1 MWICSHQFHGKRRF
15 LVFYCQWEYG
25 SWASTRFLMTAS
37 SINMFRGPQHGLWRQ
52 YRPLDTNMDLCHNTG
67 HGHHH
72 SPDINMASGGST
84 VPGHCDFRGQYRSWT
99 SAWPSVVTQDT
110 DTKQPL
116 AVVGMA
122 YFFCILAFFIVDFPL
137 RVFSIFISVS
147 YTWVIIIKSLKVTS
161 RESNKDKL
169 LWRIRLLRNNLEKQE
184 GAN

>member
-25 SWASTRFLMTAS
+25 SWTSTRFLMTAS

-52 YRPLDTNMDLCHNTG
+52 YRPLDINVDLCHTTG
-67 HGHHH
+67 RGHHH

-84 VPGHCDFRGQYRSWT
+84 VHGHCDFKGQYRSWT

-122 YFFCILAFFIVDFPL
+122 YFF
-137 RVFSIFISVS
+137 VFWHS
-147 YTWVIIIKSLKVTS
+147 
-161 RESNKDKL
+161 L
-169 LWRIRLLRNNLEKQE
+169 LWISPLGCSQFLFQYLTHGSSLSRVLKSHQE
-184 GAN
+184 SLTKTGFFEE